1 MGTSCSQ
8 REDQLQAKAGSFNIR
23 ACLTLFSTY
32 VDFDPMTQARKFSD
46 QTLVLLAALIEQPRK
61 WRHGY
66 DLSKDTGLKSGTLYP
81 IMMRLGDRGFLE
93 SKWEDS
99 AKPGRPPRHVYRLTT
114 AGSALAKALSK
125 SNQAVLIPG
134 HTVGSPA

>member
-1 MGTSCSQ
+1 MG
-8 REDQLQAKAGSFNIR
+8 
-23 ACLTLFSTY
+23 LTLFSTY
-32 VDFDPMTQARKFSD
+32 VDFDLMTQARKFSD
-46 QTLVLLAALIEQPRK
+46 QTLALLAALIDQPRK

-99 AKPGRPPRHVYRLTT
+99 AKPGRPPRHVYRLTAT
-114 AGSALAKALSK
+114 GSVLARAQLRSNQGVPVPGHPVGSAA
-125 SNQAVLIPG
+125 
-134 HTVGSPA
+134 